1 MDWKRCIR
9 QGVFG
14 ATAVVGLAA
23 LAFALPVPLWRTGE
37 HPLPPLQ
44 YRSQPPDARQGDRVW
59 IDTDPAC
66 GTGRYRDPD
75 DCIALV
81 SLLARQRGRI
91 AGVSTVFGNADLD
104 TTDALARALVEEAGA
119 DGHGVNVW
127 RGCAARLHACSQ
139 APEPAAHAA
148 LRAALHAAPTT
159 VVALGPL
166 TNLAVVLRREPR
178 LARAVT
184 RVIAVMGRRP
194 GHLFH
199 PSEGYAEG
207 AMLFGHGPVFR
218 DLNAELDTEAVEVV
232 LNAGVELVLVPYA
245 AAREFVLEGE
255 GLAILRDTGA
265 AGAWAAERSR
275 DWLEFWQEDVGLPGF
290 YPFDLMAAAVLDDPT
305 RFRCADVIAWVGRDP
320 LFPLLPRTPALLVA
334 QEPVWTAP
342 PRALG
347 TAIYCDG
354 GTIEPRILFAR

>member
-1 MDWKRCIR
+1 MRY
-9 QGVFG
+9 G
-14 ATAVVGLAA
+14 AFAATSVVGLAA

-44 YRSQPPDARQGDRVW
+44 YRTHAPPARDGDRLW

-66 GTGRYRDPD
+66 GTGPYRDPD

-104 TTDALARALVEEAGA
+104 TTDALARTLVEEAGPGA
-119 DGHGVNVW
+119 EGVHVR
-127 RGCAARLHACSQ
+127 RGCAVPLRHCSRLA
-139 APEPAAHAA
+139 ETEAHAA
-148 LRAALHAAPTT
+148 LRTALRDGAVT

-166 TNLAVVLRREPR
+166 TNLAAVLQREPH
-178 LARAVT
+178 LAGSVG

-199 PSEGYAEG
+199 PSEGQAEG

-218 DLNAELDTEAVEVV
+218 DLNAELDPDAVDVV
-232 LNAGVELVLVPYA
+232 LRAGVELVLVPYA
-245 AAREFVLEGE
+245 AARESVLEGE
-255 GLAILRDTGA
+255 GLAFLRDTGP

-275 DWLEFWQEDVGLPGF
+275 DWLEFWREDVGLPGF
-290 YPFDLMAAAVLDDPT
+290 YPFDLMAVAALHDPA

-334 QEPVWTAP
+334 QAPIWTAP
-342 PRALG
+342 PRSLG
-347 TAIYCDG
+347 TAIYCDAG
-354 GTIEPRILFAR
+354 SIEPKVLFAP